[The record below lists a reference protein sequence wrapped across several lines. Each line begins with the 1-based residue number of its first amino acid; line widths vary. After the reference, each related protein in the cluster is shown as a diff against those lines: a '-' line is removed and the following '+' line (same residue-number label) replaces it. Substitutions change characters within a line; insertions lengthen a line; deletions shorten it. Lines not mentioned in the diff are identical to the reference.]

1 MSPERRQKV
10 LLGLLGVLVLV
21 ALWRYLLGP
30 MLGGGG
36 PEPAPPPRPRAAA
49 LGEDA
54 GEVAGPPVLPG
65 ARRGNVPDDV
75 PSDRALELDVAAL
88 EAVPGTYTPGRDPW
102 RFGEVPPPP
111 PTPEE
116 IAEQRRRAEE
126 AEARRRAAEEQAR
139 IQAEQIEQLAAQ
151 PPPPPQPP
159 AFTMRYL
166 GSFGPPSRR
175 IAVFSDEKGI
185 YNVREGGVLQ
195 GKFLVAHIGYESV
208 DIQFVGFPDAP
219 PRRLAPGS

>member
-10 LLGLLGVLVLV
+10 LLGVLGVLVLV
-21 ALWRYLLGP
+21 VLWRYLLGP
-30 MLGGGG
+30 MLAGAAD
-36 PEPAPPPRPRAAA
+36 PAPPPRPRAAA

-65 ARRGNVPDDV
+65 ARGGEVPDDI

-88 EAVPGTYTPGRDPW
+88 EAAPRNYKPGRDPW

-116 IAEQRRRAEE
+116 IAERKRRAEE
-126 AEARRRAAEEQAR
+126 EQARQRAAAEAAR
-139 IQAEQIEQLAAQ
+139 IQAEQAEQLALQ

-159 AFTMRYL
+159 PFTLTYL
-166 GSFGPPSRR
+166 GSFGPPGRR
-175 IAVFSDEKGI
+175 IAVFTDDKDNI
-185 YNVREGGVLQ
+185 YNVKEGGVLQ

-219 PRRLAPGS
+219 TRRLAPGS